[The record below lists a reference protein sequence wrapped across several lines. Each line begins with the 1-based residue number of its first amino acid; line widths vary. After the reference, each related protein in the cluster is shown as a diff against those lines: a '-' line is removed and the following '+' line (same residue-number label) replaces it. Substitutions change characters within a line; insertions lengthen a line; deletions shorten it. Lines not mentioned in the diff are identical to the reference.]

1 MPNVGHGFVKDLVG
15 PGITTSVQMEAADL
29 GIARW
34 DDARG
39 ANALMFGDNF
49 TSVGLQGEWQSPSIV
64 MYSDNFDVLGVPS
77 VSSGILSMCRKPN
90 IVAGKRS
97 QLWPYNHEVNGPPGT
112 FSTVLPTDFIKLGDW
127 WYVHVMVTRGLG
139 HELWTEWQRSKDL
152 VTWEWVSKLEPPQP
166 HRTMLTFDLIGDSVY
181 LFGTGG
187 LVRNQPI
194 WAWRCAPE
202 DIANWDKWIP
212 LNGGN
217 PVLDGQFGELCF
229 RTVQGRSVLSY
240 FDGPGYKCSARL
252 AATPT
257 DDWRLSP
264 RIDYALGAQYPQ
276 LYGGYIVPH
285 SKLDKMGF
293 VVSQWNTATNIPYKS
308 SLFMD
313 AFPGV
318 NL

>member
-1 MPNVGHGFVKDLVG
+1 MDVTRGFIKDLAG
-15 PGITTSVQMEAADL
+15 PGITTSVQMDAADL

-34 DDARG
+34 DDDRN

-49 TSVGLQGEWQSPSIV
+49 TSVGLHGEWQSPSIV
-64 MYSDNFDVLGVPS
+64 MYNDNFDVLGVPS
-77 VSSGILSMCRKPN
+77 ISSGILPMCRKPN
-90 IVAGKRS
+90 IVQGKRS
-97 QLWPYNHEVNGPPGT
+97 QLWPYNHDVDGPAGT
-112 FSTVLPTDFIKLGDW
+112 FSTVLPTDFIRMPDGY

-152 VTWEWVSKLEPPQP
+152 VTWEWVSKLQPPQP
-166 HRTMLTFDLIGDSVY
+166 NRTMLTFDLVGDKVY

-194 WAWRCAPE
+194 WGWRCAPE
-202 DIANWDKWIP
+202 DLTNFAAWEL

-229 RTVQGRSVLSY
+229 RTVEGRSVLSY
-240 FDGPGYKCSARL
+240 FDGPGYKCSAKLL
-252 AATPT
+252 ADPT
-257 DDWRLSP
+257 GDWRKAVT
-264 RIDYALGAQYPQ
+264 IDYATGAQFPQ
-276 LYGGYIVPH
+276 LYGGYVVPH
-285 SKLDKMGF
+285 SKLGKMGF

-308 SLFMD
+308 MLFMD

-318 NL
+318 DA